1 MKTIKEI
8 IKEELENINLEP
20 NMARSSGL
28 STKLVYLSIE
38 KSYAMAYANGQ
49 TSAAHVYR
57 FPIKDGV
64 LFYIC
69 LPEDAEHFGGDV
81 WISGFKNDIIE
92 GLENYME
99 EPDES
104 LDSTTQHFLD
114 AAQYDIETMST
125 DQIKRLT
132 NLLRED
138 NLSMI
143 SPLAWSDLQV
153 REQGYSEV
161 CVKQI
166 TANEIIKIEIYQNGE
181 IVKKIKGNYN
191 NNCEIP
197 FYHGSPLAYWQHL
210 LK

>member
-1 MKTIKEI
+1 
-8 IKEELENINLEP
+8 
-20 NMARSSGL
+20 
-28 STKLVYLSIE
+28 
-38 KSYAMAYANGQ
+38 MAYANGQ

-132 NLLRED
+132 NLLREN

>member
-1 MKTIKEI
+1 
-8 IKEELENINLEP
+8 
-20 NMARSSGL
+20 
-28 STKLVYLSIE
+28 
-38 KSYAMAYANGQ
+38 
-49 TSAAHVYR
+49 
-57 FPIKDGV
+57 
-64 LFYIC
+64 
-69 LPEDAEHFGGDV
+69 
-81 WISGFKNDIIE
+81 
-92 GLENYME
+92 
-99 EPDES
+99 
-104 LDSTTQHFLD
+104 
-114 AAQYDIETMST
+114 
-125 DQIKRLT
+125 
-132 NLLRED
+132 
-138 NLSMI
+138 MI